1 MTSSDRATARGAVA
15 HHEAG
20 HVVAILQTGGDFRYA
35 TLRPRAR
42 SVPGLVRDYQPTSRA
57 DLGLVLAA
65 GPVAEVAF
73 RQRRGWHP
81 LSPDVTRRAV
91 LAEAEDG
98 GHPEITEL
106 GSMRGVS
113 FAATLDH
120 AVELVTT
127 YWPQVEVLAAHLAR
141 ATRALT
147 ARQARAL
154 VREVTITSPC
164 EPHPRPGVESL
175 ARDDRWT
182 D

>member
-1 MTSSDRATARGAVA
+1 MTSSARATAREAVA

-57 DLGLVLAA
+57 ALGLVLAA

-73 RQRRGWHP
+73 RQRRDWHP

-98 GHPEITEL
+98 AHPEITEL
-106 GSMRGVS
+106 GSMRGVP
-113 FAATLDH
+113 FGATLDH
-120 AVELVTT
+120 AVQLVTT
-127 YWPQVEVLAAHLAR
+127 YWPQVEVLAAHLAASGR
-141 ATRALT
+141 AVTSG
-147 ARQARAL
+147 QARAV
-154 VREVTITSPC
+154 VRNVTFRRLGDSP
-164 EPHPRPGVESL
+164 P
-175 ARDDRWT
+175 
-182 D
+182 